1 MMVERAQLIRRV
13 ATRLA
18 IVLALLAPT
27 GYLGVSLLSAHLLTR
42 PHNRPPGLDIQRY
55 VPEAAAWSTRTA
67 DGLTLRGWYLPTRDH
82 RRLIVLVHGLWAGWD
97 KMADIGI
104 DLNQRGYDVLLFDLR
119 GHGQSDPARLSM
131 GKAERLDLRAIL
143 AWADRHGF
151 PSERVGWL
159 GQSMGAS
166 TILMEGVDNPKIRA
180 VVADSPYGDLPELLE
195 TQLGQH
201 SHLPHAFN
209 PGILFAAH
217 RAFGLD
223 AEKLVP
229 IRLVN
234 HHWGDRPILL
244 LHGEADTTVPIQQAR
259 LLAKALGPSCRM
271 LTWPGV
277 EHVEI
282 YRDDPDRY
290 IDLVDDF
297 FRQNLTPSRPGSL
310 RERAHVAVDPRTP
323 GRAL

>member
-1 MMVERAQLIRRV
+1 MMVERTQLIRRV
-13 ATRLA
+13 AKTVA
-18 IVLALLAPT
+18 AALALLAPT
-27 GYLGVSLLSAHLLTR
+27 GYLGVSLLSAHLLTQ
-42 PHNRPPGLDIQRY
+42 PHNRPPRLDIQRE
-55 VPEAAAWSTRTA
+55 VPGASAWSTTTA
-67 DGLTLRGWYLPTRDH
+67 DGLTLRGWYLPTRER
-82 RRLIVLVHGLWAGWD
+82 RRLIVLVHGLWGGWD
-97 KMADIGI
+97 NMAGIGR

-159 GQSMGAS
+159 GHSMGAS
-166 TILMEGVDNPKIRA
+166 TILMEGVDNPEIRA

-195 TQLGQH
+195 TQLSQH

-217 RAFGLD
+217 RVFGLD
-223 AEKLVP
+223 AENLVP
-229 IRLVN
+229 IRLAP
-234 HHWGDRPILL
+234 HWGARPMLL
-244 LHGEADTTVPIQQAR
+244 LHGEADTTVPVQQAR
-259 LLAKALGPSCRM
+259 RLARALGPSCRL

-282 YRDDPDRY
+282 YQDDPDRY
-290 IDLVDDF
+290 IDLVDKF
-297 FRQNLTPSRPGSL
+297 FQKNLTPSRSKSL
-310 RERAHVAVDPRTP
+310 RDRIHVAVDPRTS
-323 GRAL
+323 R